1 MKHRIVAIIMLFA
14 LSCQSSRFTAQEKE
28 KPQPYELQVSVQ
40 QSPAWDKIFVR
51 KHGWFGGDGIF
62 CAAFNGEET
71 YNSNQNK
78 IIFWFSDSMFGD
90 SNNDKAQPGS
100 TMINNSVALSNTAIP
115 DSINI
120 HFFSAENAEGKP
132 ETLFIPSTP
141 ESQPDEF
148 YWLGDGFVNQEIQ
161 NNIYIFGYRI
171 KNTKQGTWGFKE
183 MGNTV
188 IVIPAASQPP
198 FADYKQMDIP
208 FFKGKDIDSTGMFGA
223 GILVNTRLAGAENG
237 DGYLY
242 IYGIRGANKSVIV
255 ARVIPK
261 NIEKFDYWTFWD
273 GKKFSSNTKDIVP
286 ITSKAGNE
294 LSVSP
299 LPGGKYILVSQNGLN
314 GKIYYQ
320 IGDSPVGPFRNAVEI
335 FDTAPTVSKN
345 ANYFTY
351 NAKAHPILSPPG
363 ELLISYNVNS
373 FNFFED
379 ILTDAHLYRP
389 RFITMKYQIKQLNK
403 NQK

>member
-1 MKHRIVAIIMLFA
+1 MKHRIVAIITLFV
-14 LSCQSSRFTAQEKE
+14 LSCHSRPSTAQEKE
-28 KPQPYELQVSVQ
+28 KQQPQPYELQVSVQ
-40 QSPAWDKIFVR
+40 QSPAWDKMFVR

-62 CAAFNGEET
+62 CATLNGVEK
-71 YNSNQNK
+71 YDPNQEK
-78 IIFWFSDSMFGD
+78 ILFWFSDSMFGD
-90 SNNDKAQPGS
+90 MNNDSAQPGY
-100 TMINNSVALSNTAIP
+100 TMVHNSVALSSSPKP
-115 DSINI
+115 DSSNI
-120 HFFSAENAEGKP
+120 HFFAGKNARGRP
-132 ETLFIPSTP
+132 VSLFIPSTFD
-141 ESQPDEF
+141 SQPDEY
-148 YWLGDGFVNQEIQ
+148 YWLGDGFVNQEIH
-161 NNIYIFGYRI
+161 NNIYIFGYRM

-183 MGNTV
+183 MGNTLL
-188 IVIPAASQPP
+188 IIPSGDQPP
-198 FADYKQMDIP
+198 FSNYRQLDIP
-208 FFKGKDIDSTGMFGA
+208 FFKGEDFDSTGTFGA
-223 GILVNTRLAGAENG
+223 GILVNTPLAGVENG

-242 IYGIRGANKSVIV
+242 IYGIRGPHKSVIV

-261 NIEKFDYWTFWD
+261 DIEKFDSWTFWN
-273 GKKFSSNTKDIVP
+273 GKEFSSNTKDMAP

-320 IGDSPVGPFRNAVEI
+320 IGDSPVGPFRSTVEI

-363 ELLISYNVNS
+363 ELVISYNVNS

-379 ILTDAHLYRP
+379 ILTDGHFYRP
-389 RFITMKYQIKQLNK
+389 RFITMKYKIDK
-403 NQK
+403 